1 MFQAVCMQ
9 SLTAGI
15 HGNFCEKTL
24 YSCCSVVSN
33 GKQTV
38 RVSFPLFMPELKVN
52 SKLTPSTP
60 VSSHE
65 PLPSPEMLAA
75 TMQSIDQ
82 LAMWLENTGLS
93 GGAIAQWK
101 YNCLA
106 TTFPA
111 LGNLVESAKSL
122 IGTTLSVP
130 EMGMSVTSLAT
141 LLSESCEKKIKPADV
156 NQALVELGLQV
167 RIEKERVWE
176 LTLSG
181 REYGQTLL
189 ATSKTNEWSGTQ
201 IKWFKSVIPLLEEY
215 FPSHGG
221 PNEPAENS
229 ENKTS
234 LRTQK
239 TKATDKREYWFLEER
254 AKHLGWKT
262 NASQRIHLEMYATD
276 SYKERHGKLPG
287 KQLFKNA
294 QATAYPVA
302 DVDLLDAAINKVM
315 TQTNGSVQK
324 Q

>member
-1 MFQAVCMQ
+1 
-9 SLTAGI
+9 
-15 HGNFCEKTL
+15 
-24 YSCCSVVSN
+24 
-33 GKQTV
+33 
-38 RVSFPLFMPELKVN
+38 MPELKAN

-60 VSSHE
+60 VSIKE

-82 LAMWLENTGLS
+82 LAQWLENTGLS
-93 GGAIAQWK
+93 PAALAQWK

-106 TTFPA
+106 TTIPA
-111 LGNLVESAKSL
+111 LGNLIESAKSL

-130 EMGMSVTSLAT
+130 EMGMSVTELAT
-141 LLSESCEKKIKPADV
+141 LLTEGCGRKIKPADV

-167 RIEKERVWE
+167 RMEKEQVWE

-189 ATSKTNEWSGTQ
+189 ATSKTNKWSGTQ
-201 IKWFKSVIPLLEEY
+201 VKWFKSVIPLLEEY
-215 FPSHGG
+215 FPSQED

-229 ENKTS
+229 AKKTY
-234 LRTQK
+234 LKTQK
-239 TKATDKREYWFLEER
+239 TLAKDNREYWFLEER

-315 TQTNGSVQK
+315 TQNNVSVQK